1 MQPCKEKLK
10 WQNTFLMDLNQN
22 VYDSDRSNLVKS
34 QPLLL
39 IAS

>member
-1 MQPCKEKLK
+1 
-10 WQNTFLMDLNQN
+10 MDLNQN